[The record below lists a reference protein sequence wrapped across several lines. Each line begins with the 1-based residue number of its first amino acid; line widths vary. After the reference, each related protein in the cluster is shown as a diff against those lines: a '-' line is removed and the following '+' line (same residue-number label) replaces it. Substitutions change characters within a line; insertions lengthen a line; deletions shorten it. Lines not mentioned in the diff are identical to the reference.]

1 MTGASPSCPRK
12 RESSR
17 RSPACS
23 GPMTCSMP
31 ALVRHDG
38 SPPRHARESGNPVEQ
53 APLVAGQRI
62 DWMPELDRH
71 DGRLSS
77 LPRLRESSRR
87 SPACSGP
94 MTCAMPALVRHDRS
108 PPRHSR
114 ESGNP
119 VEQAP
124 LVAGQRID
132 WMPELVRHDGSPRRH
147 SRECRNPV
155 EEEQQAP
162 LVAGQWL
169 DRMPEFVRHDG
180 YLSSGNALVSKRSLS
195 TRSVRGWCDPA
206 RPPRGRSEAVA
217 RPLPR

>member
-38 SPPRHARESGNPVEQ
+38 SSPRHARESGNPVEQ

-94 MTCAMPALVRHDRS
+94 MTCSMPALVRHDRSPPRHSRESGNPVEQAPLAVGQWIDRMPALVWHDGS

-162 LVAGQWL
+162 LVA
-169 DRMPEFVRHDG
+169 
-180 YLSSGNALVSKRSLS
+180 
-195 TRSVRGWCDPA
+195 
-206 RPPRGRSEAVA
+206 
-217 RPLPR
+217 